1 VFEFRGVPY
10 GADTGGQGRF
20 RPPRPVPAWSGVLDA
35 FENAPMCPQVRDAA
49 APGDLMSVGLREKGD
64 QKITAADL
72 SEACLTL
79 KVTTP
84 ALDDGARPVMVWLHG
99 GGFAFGGGMALVAD
113 GGNLVRKGDIVHV
126 AVNHRLGAFGYFY
139 LADLLGPDYAE
150 SGNVGMLDIVLA
162 LEWIRD
168 NIAKFGGNP
177 NNVTIYGNSGGGAK
191 VSTLMA
197 MPQARGLFAKAIIQS
212 GSRYIT
218 VRDAK
223 AAREH
228 SARAIAHLG
237 LDREKAGELLTMP
250 MERLL
255 EVMEPEAQL

>member
-1 VFEFRGVPY
+1 
-10 GADTGGQGRF
+10 
-20 RPPRPVPAWSGVLDA
+20 S
-35 FENAPMCPQVRDAA
+35 
-49 APGDLMSVGLREKGD
+49 
-64 QKITAADL
+64 
-72 SEACLTL
+72 
-79 KVTTP
+79 
-84 ALDDGARPVMVWLHG
+84 
-99 GGFAFGGGMALVAD
+99 GFAFGGGMALVAD

-218 VRDAK
+218 VRDAM

-255 EVMEPEAQL
+255 EVMAPEAQLRGGFIPVVDRSGLQRQPWSPSAPAESADVPLIVGFSETEPTFMFGRKD